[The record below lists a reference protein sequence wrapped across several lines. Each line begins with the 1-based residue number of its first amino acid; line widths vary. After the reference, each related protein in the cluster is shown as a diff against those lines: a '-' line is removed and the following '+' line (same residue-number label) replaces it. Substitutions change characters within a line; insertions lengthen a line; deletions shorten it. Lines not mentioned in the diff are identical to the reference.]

1 MALSQKEADIQMM
14 LAAGSHL
21 GTKNCDFQM
30 ERYVWRRRSDG
41 HLITCV
47 GVGFG
52 REQAFQFVQRGSDVR
67 QLTVS
72 FTLAGIYIINLSKT
86 WDKLQ
91 LAARVIVAIENPQD
105 ICVQS
110 ARPYG
115 QRAVLKFSQYTGAQ
129 AIAGRHTPGTFTN
142 QLQTNF
148 SEPRLLLL
156 TDPRTDHQPAAEAA
170 LGNIP
175 TIAFSDTDSPLK
187 HVDIA
192 IPANNKGKH
201 SIGCLYWLLARMVLQ
216 MRGTVTAAQP
226 WDVMVDLFFYREPEE
241 TKDREEEGEAG
252 AAPDQAF
259 GGVAP
264 LGDYSAPA
272 TGVAPL
278 TDPQWDAAAPPA
290 EWAASNAPP
299 PAAQAGSDWTA
310 AAAAPPSGNWEATA
324 PPPAAGGFPPAAA
337 SNWDQAPAAPPP
349 ASDWGEPVLGKTAGR
364 SVTDTRVYL
373 ERVVDSGEG
382 RKVTRRAPGAG
393 KTGSETEEGPPNR
406 GRFARLAPIGS
417 AGGCPVCAVSPPA
430 PPPAASSPAGGHH
443 GATPPPPSPGQ
454 SGAASPLPA
463 EQGLPP
469 GIQKGVVYPEPL
481 ASHEAVVASKELF
494 MDTLARCHQQLGT
507 TLKSP
512 QMGGKELD
520 LHKLYKEVT
529 SRGGLAQVIKDR
541 LWKDVTLPFQFPPT
555 LTSASFVLRKYYMS
569 LIHHY
574 EQVYF
579 FHTRGTPIHAP
590 ADPAE
595 DIGQVVAGVIEAKC
609 DHGYFVTV
617 TVGGDR
623 LKGILYNAPAK
634 TKVKHLLPLSF
645 LPIPGINPATALAG
659 KQRRKR
665 RRKADMPPKDVPAP
679 RPNKT
684 GYNYFF
690 QLKRGELKE
699 INPGRSDKE
708 ISRLIGDAWMA
719 LSEADKEPFQ
729 EQGRLDKERY
739 DKEYAEYLRKL
750 SSLGQTGSDTYQQA
764 TGPVSD
770 SRATSGVAGLE
781 KLETA
786 ITPTLTEEV
795 LRASKGDVAAS
806 GNQNAVFEEQGGDLI
821 MARSV
826 DTDNDIGAGAPEFPV
841 AGIYDS
847 SFA

>member
-1 MALSQKEADIQMM
+1 
-14 LAAGSHL
+14 
-21 GTKNCDFQM
+21 
-30 ERYVWRRRSDG
+30 
-41 HLITCV
+41 
-47 GVGFG
+47 
-52 REQAFQFVQRGSDVR
+52 
-67 QLTVS
+67 
-72 FTLAGIYIINLSKT
+72 
-86 WDKLQ
+86 
-91 LAARVIVAIENPQD
+91 
-105 ICVQS
+105 
-110 ARPYG
+110 
-115 QRAVLKFSQYTGAQ
+115 
-129 AIAGRHTPGTFTN
+129 
-142 QLQTNF
+142 
-148 SEPRLLLL
+148 
-156 TDPRTDHQPAAEAA
+156 
-170 LGNIP
+170 
-175 TIAFSDTDSPLK
+175 
-187 HVDIA
+187 
-192 IPANNKGKH
+192 
-201 SIGCLYWLLARMVLQ
+201 
-216 MRGTVTAAQP
+216 
-226 WDVMVDLFFYREPEE
+226 
-241 TKDREEEGEAG
+241 
-252 AAPDQAF
+252 
-259 GGVAP
+259 
-264 LGDYSAPA
+264 
-272 TGVAPL
+272 
-278 TDPQWDAAAPPA
+278 
-290 EWAASNAPP
+290 
-299 PAAQAGSDWTA
+299 
-310 AAAAPPSGNWEATA
+310 
-324 PPPAAGGFPPAAA
+324 
-337 SNWDQAPAAPPP
+337 
-349 ASDWGEPVLGKTAGR
+349 
-364 SVTDTRVYL
+364 
-373 ERVVDSGEG
+373 
-382 RKVTRRAPGAG
+382 
-393 KTGSETEEGPPNR
+393 
-406 GRFARLAPIGS
+406 
-417 AGGCPVCAVSPPA
+417 
-430 PPPAASSPAGGHH
+430 
-443 GATPPPPSPGQ
+443 
-454 SGAASPLPA
+454 
-463 EQGLPP
+463 
-469 GIQKGVVYPEPL
+469 
-481 ASHEAVVASKELF
+481 

-590 ADPAE
+590 VPPPTQSPGMSQRSPLGASPELTAKGLPRQRRRRSDARTLADPTE

-690 QLKRGELKE
+690 QLKRGELKQ
-699 INPGRSDKE
+699 IHPGRSDKE

-719 LSEADKEPFQ
+719 LPEADKEPFQ

-739 DKEYAEYLRKL
+739 DKEYAEYLHKL

-764 TGPVSD
+764 IGPVSD
-770 SRATSGVAGLE
+770 SRATPGVAVE

-795 LRASKGDVAAS
+795 LRASKGDATAS

-826 DTDNDIGAGAPEFPV
+826 DTDSDIGAGAPEFPV
-841 AGIYDS
+841 AGMYDS